1 MAQIVTTVILDDLD
15 GSADARP
22 VHFGLDNI
30 SYEIDLSDTNLQG
43 FDEALHPWVQHA
55 RRVPTSGRTVRT
67 STPGASQDLDLADVR
82 RWAHE
87 SGYEISTRGRV
98 PAAILEAYRAAP

>member
-1 MAQIVTTVILDDLD
+1 MAQTVSTVIVDDLD

-22 VHFGLDNI
+22 VHFGLDNV
-30 SYEIDLSDTNLQG
+30 SYEIDLSDVNLQG
-43 FDEALHPWVQHA
+43 FDESLRAWVQHA
-55 RRVPTSGRTVRT
+55 RRMPASGRTVRT
-67 STPGASQDLDLADVR
+67 PTRGANQDVDLADVR